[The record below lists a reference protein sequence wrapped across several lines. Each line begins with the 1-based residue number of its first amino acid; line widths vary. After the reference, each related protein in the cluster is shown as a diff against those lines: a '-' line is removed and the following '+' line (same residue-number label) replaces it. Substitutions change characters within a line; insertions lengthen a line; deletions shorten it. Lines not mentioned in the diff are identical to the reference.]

1 MQNITKNSIFLLD
14 ANSHFLAIMLHN
26 MIRGN
31 VIFTI
36 SCLALFLTASASART
51 IQFEEEILPILQEKC
66 WSCHSSRNKEPS
78 AGLLLDTPEQL
89 LKGNEYGPVITR
101 MLPNE
106 SVLVERIALKPSKR
120 GIMPPTGKGEPCS
133 PKQIALIRD
142 WIKQGAKT
150 GNWKGFEKPKR
161 EYQPKDQSRNS
172 PLADSQYA
180 QNDKNPGLE
189 LTPMPIHNM
198 RISHSLIQA
207 KAKKIDTIIARHRAS
222 KGAKNQK
229 VVNDRTF
236 LRRAY
241 LEIIGRIPTLEESMQ
256 FLSSTQPKKR
266 MLLIDQLIASE
277 GYVSHWFHFWADL
290 LKVDSSKGNQVAAVY
305 YADWLKRALRSNM
318 PYNQLAQELITASG
332 MPHQNGATGWIAS
345 DQNMKPD
352 HMANT
357 VQAFMGVQIQCAQ
370 CHDHPFDRWNQFEF
384 QSMVSYYAG
393 VQYNVRG
400 GNQIFVN
407 RAREA
412 GIEKLPQKQ
421 DRFFRQLGGQYTLS
435 IWEPQ
440 FNRWHTLPNDY
451 QYADAKPRQQVRPA
465 VMFGDQPHIE
475 GSPRRAFAEWVTS
488 KDNEFFAES
497 IANRLWKQLMGVGL
511 IEPIDEIKYHTE
523 PAVPELLDELSDM
536 IVTFNFNLKDVL
548 RVLYNTRTWQME
560 TRVEDLPEDYT
571 QYAYDGRPLRRM
583 SAEQM
588 WDSIVSLAIVDLDE
602 RKGHGSK
609 YVTDEYKQRLEDT
622 YLMPIEKLVKTY
634 NEEFIDNYREKTRKE
649 QRQAYTLY
657 MQDANGER
665 LKDHNG
671 KPLRET
677 KTYSYFNFGSWS
689 NDHMTD
695 PRWRGMER
703 GLVRASELPSPAPGY
718 HFVRQFG
725 QSDRQSIST
734 GTRAPNVT
742 QALALLNGPIYQALD
757 SHNSLLANEL
767 KKIKTRPEK
776 INAIFRAT
784 LTRNPTAED
793 TEIAEHVLANN
804 YQKKGQRM
812 LLWAL
817 INTREFMYIQ

>member
-1 MQNITKNSIFLLD
+1 MLKIPKKPIFLLD
-14 ANSHFLAIMLHN
+14 TLSTYQSIMLAS
-26 MIRGN
+26 MIKSM
-31 VIFTI
+31 VILII
-36 SCLALFLTASASART
+36 SCLTLFLTNTVAART

-89 LKGNEYGPVITR
+89 MNGNEYGPVITR
-101 MLPNE
+101 MLPDE
-106 SVLVERIALKPSKR
+106 SVLVERIELKPSKR
-120 GIMPPTGKGEPCS
+120 GIMPPTGKGDPCS
-133 PKQIALIRD
+133 PKQIALIRE

-150 GNWKGFEKPKR
+150 GDWKGFEKPKR
-161 EYQPKDQSRNS
+161 EYQPKDQSNNS
-172 PLADSQYA
+172 PLSNEQYGK
-180 QNDKNPGLE
+180 NDKNPGLD
-189 LTPMPIHNM
+189 LTPMPVHNM
-198 RISHSLIQA
+198 RISHSLIKS
-207 KAKKIDTIIARHRAS
+207 KANQIDKIIARHRAS
-222 KGAKNQK
+222 LGAKNQ
-229 VVNDRTF
+229 VPANDRIF

-241 LEIIGRIPTLEESMQ
+241 LEIVGRIPTLQESMQ
-256 FLSSTQPKKR
+256 FLSSTKQNKR

-290 LKVDSSKGNQVAAVY
+290 LKVDSSKGNQVANVY

-318 PYNQLAQELITASG
+318 PYNQLVQELITATG
-332 MPHQNGATGWIAS
+332 MAHQNGATGWIAS

-393 VQYNVRG
+393 VQYNIRG
-400 GNQIFVN
+400 GNQVFLN
-407 RAREA
+407 RARA
-412 GIEKLPQKQ
+412 SGIDKLPQKQ
-421 DRFFRQLGGQYTLS
+421 DRFFRQLGQQYTLS

-451 QYADAKPRQQVRPA
+451 QYADAKPRQQLRPA
-465 VMFGDQPHIE
+465 VMFGEQPHID
-475 GSPRRAFAEWVTS
+475 GSPREAFAEWVTS
-488 KDNEFFAES
+488 NENEFFAQS

-511 IEPIDEIKYHTE
+511 IEPIDEIKYHTD
-523 PAVPELLDELSDM
+523 PAVPEMLDFISDM
-536 IVTFNFNLKDVL
+536 IVTFNYNLKDVL

-560 TRVEDLPEDYT
+560 TRTDDLPENYT
-571 QYAYDGRPLRRM
+571 QYAYDGRPLMRM
-583 SAEQM
+583 TAEQM

-609 YVTDEYKQRLEDT
+609 YVTDEYKKKLENI

-634 NEEFIDNYREKTRKE
+634 DETFIDNFREETRKE
-649 QRQAYTLY
+649 NRKAYELY
-657 MQDANGER
+657 MKDANGER

-671 KPLRET
+671 RPLRET
-677 KTYSYFNFGSWS
+677 KTYSYFNFGTWS

-718 HFVRQFG
+718 HFIRQFG
-725 QSDRQSIST
+725 QSDRQNISR
-734 GTRAPNVT
+734 GSRAPNVT

-757 SHNSLLANEL
+757 AHNSLLANEL
-767 KKIKTRPEK
+767 KQFETNPEK

-784 LTRNPTAED
+784 LTRNPTEED
-793 TEIAEHVLANN
+793 IEIAQQVLDNN
-804 YQKKGQRM
+804 YPKKGQRM